1 MESPMK
7 GIDTTSSC
15 TSEAF
20 DNLFAP
26 LLERTI
32 APLKRALAQA
42 NIRSI
47 NPFITHY
54 VVRNVGPKAM
64 GQPSSVKI
72 KAKIKYSGLV
82 LLKGAVA
89 YEEVQI
95 EAAPADSGKE
105 AKPTK
110 KTGKQMWSRNI
121 LREHALSQ
129 AEKWLYPEVRGDAI
143 KLQYIARSDEL
154 NAISNPIKF
163 QQLYAHISKK
173 VAEKWIGDCSAKQA
187 ELSKTQEPAMIW
199 IEILQRKDKFMSDC
213 NLIFN
218 KPPPKLT
225 ANPDATMLWVTGSGT
240 LCH

>member
-1 MESPMK
+1 MSLGQAAHLSPIRAIRAK
-7 GIDTTSSC
+7 
-15 TSEAF
+15 A
-20 DNLFAP
+20 LP
-26 LLERTI
+26 LHPSKL
-32 APLKRALAQA
+32 PG
-42 NIRSI
+42 SI

-64 GQPSSVKI
+64 GRLHPSRLKQKSNTTI
-72 KAKIKYSGLV
+72 SDHDDIQKAHG
-82 LLKGAVA
+82 G
-89 YEEVQI
+89 
-95 EAAPADSGKE
+95 
-105 AKPTK
+105 
-110 KTGKQMWSRNI
+110 
-121 LREHALSQ
+121 
-129 AEKWLYPEVRGDAI
+129 
-143 KLQYIARSDEL
+143 
-154 NAISNPIKF
+154 NPV
-163 QQLYAHISKK
+163 YAHISKK

>member
-110 KTGKQMWSRNI
+110 KTVKKELSAFLMYSSLDRPALDHLLAREGDKIVLRPKGKQMWSRNI

-163 QQLYAHISKK
+163 QQC
-173 VAEKWIGDCSAKQA
+173 EAKDWPQA
-187 ELSKTQEPAMIW
+187 K
-199 IEILQRKDKFMSDC
+199 
-213 NLIFN
+213 
-218 KPPPKLT
+218 
-225 ANPDATMLWVTGSGT
+225 
-240 LCH
+240 

>member
-42 NIRSI
+42 NIKPFELKLCHSNPSKLPGSI

-64 GQPSSVKI
+64 GRPSSVKI

-110 KTGKQMWSRNI
+110 KTVKKELSAFLMYSSLDRPALDHLLAREGDKIVLRPKGKQMWSRN
-121 LREHALSQ
+121 
-129 AEKWLYPEVRGDAI
+129 
-143 KLQYIARSDEL
+143 
-154 NAISNPIKF
+154 
-163 QQLYAHISKK
+163 
-173 VAEKWIGDCSAKQA
+173 
-187 ELSKTQEPAMIW
+187 
-199 IEILQRKDKFMSDC
+199 MS

>member
-32 APLKRALAQA
+32 APLKLRMNSDRRIDWWLDPGAAFKSGVQDHVPLGKQLTFH
-42 NIRSI
+42 RSEPFELKLCHSDPSKLPGSI

-64 GQPSSVKI
+64 GRPSSVKI

-110 KTGKQMWSRNI
+110 KT
-121 LREHALSQ
+121 
-129 AEKWLYPEVRGDAI
+129 V
-143 KLQYIARSDEL
+143 
-154 NAISNPIKF
+154 
-163 QQLYAHISKK
+163 KK
-173 VAEKWIGDCSAKQA
+173 
-187 ELSKTQEPAMIW
+187 ELSV
-199 IEILQRKDKFMSDC
+199 F
-213 NLIFN
+213 
-218 KPPPKLT
+218 LT
-225 ANPDATMLWVTGSGT
+225 RPTRS
-240 LCH
+240 